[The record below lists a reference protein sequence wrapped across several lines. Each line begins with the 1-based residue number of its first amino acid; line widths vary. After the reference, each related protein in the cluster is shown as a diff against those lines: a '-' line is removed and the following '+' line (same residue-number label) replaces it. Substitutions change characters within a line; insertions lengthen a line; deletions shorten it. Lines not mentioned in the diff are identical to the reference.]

1 VKKSTFVEEAPQ
13 QRWNDMQQMISDYD
27 TLERNLKDLRTVLA
41 CICHQQEDL
50 RLTVPFDALKAVP
63 HDAQLEVSVDRV
75 HGNYEFKLIL
85 ADAPAGSEGTGLTGD
100 DKIPS

>member
-1 VKKSTFVEEAPQ
+1 VKKTKFVDAPA
-13 QRWNDMQQMISDYD
+13 QRWNDMAAMVSDYD

-63 HDAQLEVSVDRV
+63 HDAQLEVTVDRV

-85 ADAPAGSEGTGLTGD
+85 ADAPAAGEGAGLTGD
-100 DKIPS
+100 DKIPG

>member
-1 VKKSTFVEEAPQ
+1 MKKTTFIEAPK
-13 QRWNDMQQMISDYD
+13 QRWTDMEAMVTDYD

-41 CICHQQEDL
+41 CICHQQDDL

-63 HDAQLEVSVDRV
+63 KDAQLEVSVDRV

-85 ADAPAGSEGTGLTGD
+85 AEV
-100 DKIPS
+100 PSTASGEVK